1 MKNLFL
7 VFALASSVFLI
18 TGCGSSGGDP
28 KATLSAFFD
37 AMSKKDI
44 AAARNLA
51 TADSK
56 NMLDLM
62 ETGLKMSKDNTDTDK
77 YDKSKMEIGEAKID
91 GDKATIAVKEKEADE
106 TVNFTLKKESGEWK
120 VAFDKASIMEM
131 ATDKMKEKGVSLDSL
146 HESMEELK
154 NINIDSL
161 KEGIDKGIQ
170 ALDSA
175 KQLLESI
182 KK

>member
-1 MKNLFL
+1 MVL
-7 VFALASSVFLI
+7 VITTSVFLLN
-18 TGCGSSGGDP
+18 GCNSGGDP

-44 AAARNLA
+44 AAARKLA
-51 TADSK
+51 TEDSK
-56 NMLDLM
+56 GMFDLM
-62 ETGLKMSKDNTDTDK
+62 EEGMKMSKDNTDTEK
-77 YDKSKMEIGEAKID
+77 YDQTKMQIGEPIIN
-91 GDKATIAVKEKEADE
+91 GDKATIAVKEKSSAE
-106 TVNFTLKKESGEWK
+106 TVNFTLKKESGTWK
-120 VAFDKASIMEM
+120 VAFDKASLMEM
-131 ATDKMKEKGVSLDSL
+131 GTDKMKEKGVSIDSL
-146 HESMEELK
+146 KDAMKELK

-161 KEGIDKGIQ
+161 KQGIDKGIQ